1 MAKYLTAACATLV
14 ATLSFYGSSTEASAG
29 CRGCGPVPPVY
40 NYRTVNKVVNRTQFR
55 DVQRTH
61 YVHRTRHIFNVTRV
75 QPIVRVHT
83 VTRVLARSLDHPRCR
98 GRQAAQVLARG
109 LVGAVLV
116 PHRRE
121 DAELSDRGLAADE
134 L

>member
-83 VTRVLARSLDHPRCR
+83 VTRVHHHS
-98 GRQAAQVLARG
+98 
-109 LVGAVLV
+109 V
-116 PHRRE
+116 PVTHNVNVSRVQHLPAHYVHTSSVRNIQH
-121 DAELSDRGLAADE
+121 GCGCN
-134 L
+134 